1 MLALIIIAHPN
12 TGSLIGAR
20 VMSRWCALA
29 LGVTILSGHSS
40 AQAQQTPVIQ
50 TITRWGL
57 LGTWAVDCD
66 KPGKDG
72 SRLTYAL
79 RNGVPASVRD
89 LGGGRRDIADIGRAF
104 VNPDGSLVMRLDFSS
119 VIGSRYVTLIRGPDA
134 KIRATVSQGADG
146 SYTILDGKFVH
157 DGAPTRWQA
166 RCNAPQ
172 SLRLDRRYDA

>member
-1 MLALIIIAHPN
+1 
-12 TGSLIGAR
+12 
-20 VMSRWCALA
+20 MSRWCALA

-72 SRLTYAL
+72 SRVTYEV
-79 RNGVPASVRD
+79 RNGRPAIVRD

-104 VNPDGSLVMRLDFSS
+104 VNPDGSIVMREDFSS
-119 VIGSRYVTLIRGPDA
+119 VIGSRYLTLIRSPDP
-134 KIRATVSQGADG
+134 KIRTTANQGTDG
-146 SYTILDGKFVH
+146 SYTVKDGKFVN
-157 DGAPTRWQA
+157 DGVPTKWLA
-166 RCNAPQ
+166 RCSVPKT
-172 SLRLDRRYDA
+172 